1 MAARALATGVT
12 AAESRALG
20 LHDAMYT
27 MPVFCAV
34 LVVVLFVASRTADA
48 DARTAHGGAA

>member
-1 MAARALATGVT
+1 
-12 AAESRALG
+12 
-20 LHDAMYT
+20 MYT